1 MGKYSEPLEGEHAV
15 CLMKTGKIVVYYISL
30 NKRNRESWGMVGVGG
45 IS

>member
-1 MGKYSEPLEGEHAV
+1 MGKYSEPLGGEQAV